1 MTGLFDRLDRAGRPL
16 AGVMHL
22 AGIRDDM
29 LIPQITAERFNTV
42 LRPKVLGGWVLH
54 RLTRNREL
62 DYFVLFSSI
71 ASSFGAAGQGSY
83 AVANAFLDALAH
95 WRRANALPAVSIN
108 WGPWSGGG
116 MAEGLSPVYL
126 RRRGVALLSP
136 TLGIE
141 ALDHAMAC
149 NEAQAMVCPF
159 DFAAMKNNFPWVR
172 RRRFLDQAD
181 RADDRGSPARTS
193 GLDADAIL
201 AEIKGMTPGGIMA
214 LIDGAAEGV
223 VA

>member
-1 MTGLFDRLDRAGRPL
+1 
-16 AGVMHL
+16 
-22 AGIRDDM
+22 
-29 LIPQITAERFNTV
+29 
-42 LRPKVLGGWVLH
+42 
-54 RLTRNREL
+54 
-62 DYFVLFSSI
+62 
-71 ASSFGAAGQGSY
+71 
-83 AVANAFLDALAH
+83 
-95 WRRANALPAVSIN
+95 
-108 WGPWSGGG
+108 